1 MKTFSAISL
10 ASFVVAAGPAI
21 QQSARADFN
30 AYENSRHPLTGLN
43 KPGVHA
49 SFGSEWIGQAI
60 NLSPASPSL
69 HITGIDAA
77 FYFSGGRH
85 YNAGEVRI
93 RVRLYDAFTPSSA
106 SVFSNFLSEQIVLST
121 SGFTGAASGF
131 SPANYP
137 VGATAN
143 TPYWKFT
150 TPVAVSAFGPIG
162 IAYTFET
169 LANGNWASDPNLAA
183 ISFGDLHGPTSG
195 STAMSQGTGFYH
207 ASLQSATPGNFAP
220 SDYANRTFAD
230 PGSFSGLDVRVW
242 TAVPTPGT
250 FALIAGGGFV
260 IARRRRA

>member
-10 ASFVVAAGPAI
+10 ASFVVAAGAAF
-21 QQSARADFN
+21 QQAVHADFN

-69 HITGIDAA
+69 QITGIDAA
-77 FYFSGGRH
+77 FYFTGTKH

-93 RVRLYDAFTPSSA
+93 RVRLYDTFTPSSA
-106 SVFSNFLSEQIVLST
+106 SVFSNLRSEQIVLST
-121 SGFTGAASGF
+121 SGFTGAPSGF

-150 TPVAVSAFGPIG
+150 TPVAVPAFGPIG

-169 LANGNWASDPNLAA
+169 LVNGTWASDANLAA

-195 STAMSQGTGFYH
+195 STAMSQGTGFFH
-207 ASLQSATPGNFAP
+207 ASIQSATPGNFAP
-220 SDYANRTFAD
+220 SDYTNATFAN
-230 PGSFSGLDVRVW
+230 PGSFSGLDMRVW
-242 TAVPTPGT
+242 TAVPTPATGT
-250 FALIAGGGFV
+250 LALFGVLFAC
-260 IARRRRA
+260 RRRR

>member
-21 QQSARADFN
+21 PQSARADFN

-93 RVRLYDAFTPSSA
+93 RVRLYDVVTVVLHPFFA
-106 SVFSNFLSEQIVLST
+106 S
-121 SGFTGAASGF
+121 
-131 SPANYP
+131 
-137 VGATAN
+137 
-143 TPYWKFT
+143 
-150 TPVAVSAFGPIG
+150 
-162 IAYTFET
+162 
-169 LANGNWASDPNLAA
+169 
-183 ISFGDLHGPTSG
+183 
-195 STAMSQGTGFYH
+195 
-207 ASLQSATPGNFAP
+207 
-220 SDYANRTFAD
+220 
-230 PGSFSGLDVRVW
+230 
-242 TAVPTPGT
+242 
-250 FALIAGGGFV
+250 
-260 IARRRRA
+260 